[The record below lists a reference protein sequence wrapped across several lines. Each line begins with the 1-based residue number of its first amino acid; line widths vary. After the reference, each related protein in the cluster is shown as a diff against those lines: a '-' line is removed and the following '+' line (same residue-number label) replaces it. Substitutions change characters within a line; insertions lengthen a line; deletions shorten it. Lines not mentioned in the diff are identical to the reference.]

1 MQLALF
7 ASLIGMSVDRVLAEI
22 LPGETGAARLQQ
34 LGLFLLV
41 LVLEQRGEKVTVARI
56 RELTRQSQSAIY
68 KQLDKLVNVEVVKR
82 TETKIDRPPGYV
94 NEFSINYGDKAQ
106 RLIAAMGGP
115 AVKKKARR
123 DKKRG

>member
-1 MQLALF
+1 MQLAFLGN
-7 ASLIGMSVDRVLAEI
+7 LVGMSVDRILAEI

-41 LVLEQRGEKVTVARI
+41 FVLEQRGEKATVARI

-68 KQLDKLVNVEVVKR
+68 KQLEKLVDVEVVKR
-82 TETKIDRPPGYV
+82 TTTKINRRPGFV

-115 AVKKKARR
+115 VVKRARR
-123 DKKRG
+123 RKKRG